1 MFHLLF
7 LVSSVCIVV
16 GFAGEIH
23 FPRTPISYSVP
34 GFHFPWVAPFPP
46 AAEDFVLLTCPPAAA
61 NSSPPASRAAAEG
74 LRSAAFTFVAPA
86 PRCPLRLPPNRA
98 VRSHP
103 LRGAYRA
110 FSPGGNAV
118 SFHIP
123 GIMRNRGYIAAYSQK
138 LEPCKSFFHSV
149 SSLHDMN
156 CGENLPAVR
165 RTGPEPPIR
174 GARVCPECGSNNR
187 DIRPDFRVFR
197 RSCGRRRR
205 PFPPPAPRARRAAES
220 QSSAMERC

>member
-1 MFHLLF
+1 MNLF
-7 LVSSVCIVV
+7 GLWRQNCSVCSSWSRPAALPWDSRGKYISP
-16 GFAGEIH
+16 A
-23 FPRTPISYSVP
+23 PPISYSVP
-34 GFHFPWVAPFPP
+34 GFHFPWVAPLPP

-123 GIMRNRGYIAAYSQK
+123 VIMRKPFTLIELLVVIAIITIRT
-138 LEPCKSFFHSV
+138 
-149 SSLHDMN
+149 SS
-156 CGENLPAVR
+156 
-165 RTGPEPPIR
+165 I
-174 GARVCPECGSNNR
+174 
-187 DIRPDFRVFR
+187 F
-197 RSCGRRRR
+197 
-205 PFPPPAPRARRAAES
+205 
-220 QSSAMERC
+220 

>member
-1 MFHLLF
+1 MNLF
-7 LVSSVCIVV
+7 GLWRQNCSVFVSWSRPSSWSWDSR
-16 GFAGEIH
+16 GEIH

-74 LRSAAFTFVAPA
+74 LRSAAFTFVALA

-110 FSPGGNAV
+110 FFAGRQCCFVSHTRYYAQPRLCGGAPTANPVRAK
-118 SFHIP
+118 FLCF
-123 GIMRNRGYIAAYSQK
+123 M
-138 LEPCKSFFHSV
+138 LHS
-149 SSLHDMN
+149 M
-156 CGENLPAVR
+156 
-165 RTGPEPPIR
+165 
-174 GARVCPECGSNNR
+174 VCPADLRETG
-187 DIRPDFRVFR
+187 
-197 RSCGRRRR
+197 
-205 PFPPPAPRARRAAES
+205 
-220 QSSAMERC
+220 Q

>member
-110 FSPGGNAV
+110 FLPGGNAV
-118 SFHIP
+118 LFHIP
-123 GIMRNRGYIAAYSQK
+123 GIIRNCGYICDIFTNSSINVKYI
-138 LEPCKSFFHSV
+138 FFIK
-149 SSLHDMN
+149 
-156 CGENLPAVR
+156 
-165 RTGPEPPIR
+165 PP
-174 GARVCPECGSNNR
+174 
-187 DIRPDFRVFR
+187 
-197 RSCGRRRR
+197 
-205 PFPPPAPRARRAAES
+205 
-220 QSSAMERC
+220 

>member
-1 MFHLLF
+1 MVWFLF
-7 LVSSVCIVV
+7 LISSVCIGA
-16 GFAGEIH
+16 GFEGEIH
-23 FPRTPISYSVP
+23 FPPPPISYSVP

-74 LRSAAFTFVAPA
+74 LRSAAFTFVALA

-123 GIMRNRGYIAAYSQK
+123 VIMRNRGYIAAYSPEAQGK
-138 LEPCKSFFHSV
+138 TALFSHGA
-149 SSLHDMN
+149 SLLDLRFSDIPN
-156 CGENLPAVR
+156 STGGTDITLRAGGGFGSIR
-165 RTGPEPPIR
+165 R
-174 GARVCPECGSNNR
+174 
-187 DIRPDFRVFR
+187 
-197 RSCGRRRR
+197 
-205 PFPPPAPRARRAAES
+205 
-220 QSSAMERC
+220 

>member
-1 MFHLLF
+1 MFRFRF
-7 LVSSVCIVV
+7 LDSSVCIVA

-23 FPRTPISYSVP
+23 FPRTPISYPVP
-34 GFHFPWVAPFPP
+34 GFHFPWVAPLPP

-205 PFPPPAPRARRAAES
+205 FCRAAS
-220 QSSAMERC
+220 

>member
-1 MFHLLF
+1 MFRFCF
-7 LVSSVCIVV
+7 LDSSICIVA

-34 GFHFPWVAPFPP
+34 GFHFPWVAPLPP

-86 PRCPLRLPPNRA
+86 LRCPLRLPPNCA

-110 FSPGGNAV
+110 LPAGSSAALFY
-118 SFHIP
+118 IP
-123 GIMRNRGYIAAYSQK
+123 GIMQPYLFPIKHSRIRDVGK
-138 LEPCKSFFHSV
+138 LPPVRIFFHKMSFLIQIMYLKYT
-149 SSLHDMN
+149 SF
-156 CGENLPAVR
+156 CFIIIIP
-165 RTGPEPPIR
+165 
-174 GARVCPECGSNNR
+174 
-187 DIRPDFRVFR
+187 
-197 RSCGRRRR
+197 
-205 PFPPPAPRARRAAES
+205 
-220 QSSAMERC
+220 

>member
-1 MFHLLF
+1 MFCLLF
-7 LVSSVCIVV
+7 LVSSVFIVV

-34 GFHFPWVAPFPP
+34 GFHFPWVAPLPP

-74 LRSAAFTFVAPA
+74 LRSAAFTFVALV

-123 GIMRNRGYIAAYSQK
+123 SIMQPYRFPIKHSRIRDVGK
-138 LEPCKSFFHSV
+138 LPPVRIFFHKMSFLIQIMYLKYT
-149 SSLHDMN
+149 SF
-156 CGENLPAVR
+156 CFIIIIP
-165 RTGPEPPIR
+165 
-174 GARVCPECGSNNR
+174 
-187 DIRPDFRVFR
+187 
-197 RSCGRRRR
+197 
-205 PFPPPAPRARRAAES
+205 
-220 QSSAMERC
+220 

>member
-1 MFHLLF
+1 MFCLLF
-7 LVSSVCIVV
+7 LVSPVCIAV

-34 GFHFPWVAPFPP
+34 GFHFPRVAPLPP

-74 LRSAAFTFVAPA
+74 LRSAAFTFVALA

-110 FSPGGNAV
+110 F
-118 SFHIP
+118 
-123 GIMRNRGYIAAYSQK
+123 
-138 LEPCKSFFHSV
+138 L
-149 SSLHDMN
+149 
-156 CGENLPAVR
+156 
-165 RTGPEPPIR
+165 
-174 GARVCPECGSNNR
+174 
-187 DIRPDFRVFR
+187 
-197 RSCGRRRR
+197 
-205 PFPPPAPRARRAAES
+205 ARRQCCFVSHTRYYA
-220 QSSAMERC
+220 QSRLYCDILSDQIEGTLAHIDVLTVLNPLLFPRVQQLEFLRRANRAFQ